1 MPVYKWVAETPR
13 GKVIKGE
20 LEAANEKIVRAQL
33 RRRRLKVIKIK
44 EQPKDIFENISFLQP
59 KVKTKD
65 VVIFTRQFSTMI
77 DSGLPIVQGLTIL
90 AEQSENKTFR
100 RILKEVVKDV
110 QGGLSLGEA
119 LSKHPNVFD
128 RLYVSLVSAGEAG
141 GILEVTLQ
149 RLAAYLEK
157 LEKLKSQIKGA
168 LTYPIVVIIIAIIV
182 LAIIMVFVIPVFE
195 KMFSEAGMPLPLPTQ
210 MVVNFSHFVK
220 SKIHYILG
228 SVIGFFVLLKQI
240 RKTYKGKKYT
250 DAIALKLPVFG
261 DLLRKSA
268 IARFSR
274 TLSTMVKSGVPILDA
289 LDIVSRTAGNAVVEE
304 AVLDVKSGIAEGFT
318 IAELLSEHELFPPM
332 VVQMIAVGETTGA
345 LDSMLEKIA
354 DFYEDEVDA
363 AVDALSSLIEP
374 MLMVFLGGSIG
385 SIIIAMYLPIFQMA
399 AVVAS

>member
-13 GKVIKGE
+13 GKIIKGE
-20 LEAANEKIVRAQL
+20 LEAANERVVRAQL
-33 RRRRLKVIKIK
+33 RRRRLKVVKIK

-90 AEQSENKTFR
+90 SEQTENKTFR
-100 RILKEVVKDV
+100 RILKEIVKDV

-195 KMFSEAGMPLPLPTQ
+195 KMFAEAGMPLPLPTQ
-210 MVVNFSHFVK
+210 IVVNFSHFVK
-220 SKIHYILG
+220 SKIHYIIG
-228 SVIGFFVLLKQI
+228 AAVGFFVLLKQI
-240 RKTYKGKKYT
+240 RKTYKGRKYT

-274 TLSTMVKSGVPILDA
+274 TLSTMVRSGVPILDA
-289 LDIVSRTAGNAVVEE
+289 LDIVSRTSGNAVVEE

-345 LDSMLEKIA
+345 LDTMLEKIA

>member
-1 MPVYKWVAETPR
+1 MPVYKWIAETPR
-13 GKVIKGE
+13 GKIIKGE
-20 LEAANEKIVRAQL
+20 LEAANERIVRAQL

-168 LTYPIVVIIIAIIV
+168 LTYPIVVIIIAIVV

-345 LDSMLEKIA
+345 LDTMLEKIA

>member
-1 MPVYKWVAETPR
+1 MPVYKWVAETSR
-13 GKVIKGE
+13 GRVIKGE
-20 LEAANEKIVRAQL
+20 IEAANERIVRAQL

-44 EQPKDIFENISFLQP
+44 EQPKDIFENVSFLQP

-65 VVIFTRQFSTMI
+65 VVVFTRQFSTMI
-77 DSGLPIVQGLTIL
+77 DAGLPIVQGLTIL

-100 RILKEVVKDV
+100 RILREIVQDV

-128 RLYVSLVSAGEAG
+128 RLYISLISAGEAG

-195 KMFSEAGMPLPLPTQ
+195 KMFAEAGMALPLPTQ
-210 MVVNFSHFVK
+210 MVVNLSHFVK
-220 SKIHYILG
+220 SKIHYIVG
-228 SVIGFFVLLKQI
+228 AVVGFFFLLKQI
-240 RKTYKGKKYT
+240 RKTSKGRKLT

-304 AVLDVKSGIAEGFT
+304 AVLDVKAGIAEGFT

-332 VVQMIAVGETTGA
+332 VVQMVAVGEATGA
-345 LDSMLEKIA
+345 LDTMLEKIA

-363 AVDALSSLIEP
+363 AVEALSSLIEP

-399 AVVAS
+399 SVVAS

>member
-1 MPVYKWVAETPR
+1 MPVYNWVAETPR
-13 GKVIKGE
+13 GKTIKGE
-20 LEAANEKIVRAQL
+20 MEAANEKIVRAQL

-44 EQPKDIFENISFLQP
+44 EQPKDIFENVPFLQP

-65 VVIFTRQFSTMI
+65 IVVFTRQFSTMI
-77 DSGLPIVQGLTIL
+77 DSGLPIVQGLSIL
-90 AEQSENKTFR
+90 SEQSENKTFR
-100 RILKEVVKDV
+100 RILKEIVSDV
-110 QGGLSLGEA
+110 QRGLSLGEA
-119 LSKHPNVFD
+119 LAKHPKVFD

-157 LEKLKSQIKGA
+157 LEKLKAQIKGA
-168 LTYPIVVIIIAIIV
+168 LTYPVVVVIIAIIV

-195 KMFSEAGMPLPLPTQ
+195 EMFAGAGMALPLPTQ
-210 MVVNFSHFVK
+210 IVVNISHLVK
-220 SKIHYILG
+220 TKIHYIIAVVVGL
-228 SVIGFFVLLKQI
+228 FLLFKQI
-240 RKTYKGKKYT
+240 RKNKRGRRYT
-250 DAIALKLPVFG
+250 DAISLKLPVFG

-289 LDIVSRTAGNAVVEE
+289 LDIVSRTAGNVIVEE
-304 AVLDVKSGIAEGFT
+304 AVLDVRAGIAEGYT
-318 IAELLSEHELFPPM
+318 IAELLSEHTLFPPM
-332 VVQMIAVGETTGA
+332 VVQMIAVGEATGA
-345 LDSMLEKIA
+345 LDTMLEKIA

-363 AVDALSSLIEP
+363 AVDALSSMIEP

-385 SIIIAMYLPIFQMA
+385 SIIISMYLPIFQMA

>member
-13 GKVIKGE
+13 GKIIKGE
-20 LEAANEKIVRAQL
+20 LEAANERIVRAQL
-33 RRRRLKVIKIK
+33 RRRRLKVVKIK

-65 VVIFTRQFSTMI
+65 IVIFTRQFSTMI

-90 AEQSENKTFR
+90 SEQSENKTFR

-110 QGGLSLGEA
+110 QEGLSLGEA

-128 RLYVSLVSAGEAG
+128 RLYVSLVSAGETG

-195 KMFSEAGMPLPLPTQ
+195 KMFAEADMPLPLPTQ

-220 SKIHYILG
+220 SKIHYIVG

-250 DAIALKLPVFG
+250 DAIALKLPLFG

-304 AVLDVKSGIAEGFT
+304 AVLDVKSGVAEGFT

-363 AVDALSSLIEP
+363 SVDALSSLIEP

>member
-13 GKVIKGE
+13 GKIIKGE
-20 LEAANEKIVRAQL
+20 LEAANERVVRAQL
-33 RRRRLKVIKIK
+33 RRRRLKVVKIK

-90 AEQSENKTFR
+90 SEQAENKTFR
-100 RILKEVVKDV
+100 RILKEIVKDV

-195 KMFSEAGMPLPLPTQ
+195 KMFAEAGMPLPLPTQ
-210 MVVNFSHFVK
+210 IVVNFSHFVK
-220 SKIHYILG
+220 SKIHYIIG
-228 SVIGFFVLLKQI
+228 AAVGFFVLLKQI
-240 RKTYKGKKYT
+240 RKTYKGRKYT

-274 TLSTMVKSGVPILDA
+274 TLSTMVRSGVPILDA
-289 LDIVSRTAGNAVVEE
+289 LDIVSRTSGNAVVEE

-345 LDSMLEKIA
+345 LDTMLEKIA